1 MRAWAK
7 AAVLVASTLAGVTAA
22 AGAETTIR
30 IGMVRTISA
39 GSMLVAIDKGYFKEL
54 GINVVV
60 EELDSSANALALL
73 SQNRL
78 QAVLGGLSAGYFNA
92 LEKGLPIT
100 IGLSRVSTPIAHY
113 LMLRSDLKD
122 QVKEI
127 KQLKGRTIATNGP
140 GSVSTYEIGKILE
153 TAGLTLADVDIKVIP
168 FAQYAIAFTN
178 KAIDAALAIAPWT
191 WQLPKQGIALP
202 FGDSDALIRPTPVSI
217 SVAMIN
223 TDWAKAKPESAARFL
238 PRLPARRARLL
249 PGLPWRL
256 AAPAHHRSADPLRH
270 RDPARAAQRICL
282 AGARSVRP
290 HQRRQHAR
298 HAGLVR
304 PQQVHRRPLS
314 RRAGWSIRATP
325 NMRRRS
331 SARSC
336 SRRRTA
342 SSPAAGD

>member
-1 MRAWAK
+1 MSWSR
-7 AAVLVASTLAGVTAA
+7 SS
-22 AGAETTIR
+22 IPRR
-30 IGMVRTISA
+30 I
-39 GSMLVAIDKGYFKEL
+39 
-54 GINVVV
+54 
-60 EELDSSANALALL
+60 ALALL

-223 TDWAKAKPESAARFL
+223 TDWAKTKANL
-238 PRLPARRARLL
+238 PRDFFLGYLRGVRDYCQAYHGGSPRKQIIDLLIRSGTETRLELLNEYVWPAR
-249 PGLPWRL
+249 
-256 AAPAHHRSADPLRH
+256 DPFG
-270 RDPARAAQRICL
+270 RIN
-282 AGARSVRP
+282 S
-290 HQRRQHAR
+290 RQHAR

-314 RRAGWSIRATP
+314 GRAAGRSGLRRICGAEARPVRAREGGQQA
-325 NMRRRS
+325 RRLPVTGRGCPGAQRS
-331 SARSC
+331 SDRFAIAPRCTAYRDTPRARSFL
-336 SRRRTA
+336 SPHRRLRWL
-342 SSPAAGD
+342 

>member
-7 AAVLVASTLAGVTAA
+7 AAVLAASMFAGMTAA

-60 EELDSSANALALL
+60 EELDSSANGLALL

-92 LEKGLPIT
+92 LEKGLPVI

-113 LMLRSDLKD
+113 LMLRADL
-122 QVKEI
+122 QGQIRELR
-127 KQLKGRTIATNGP
+127 QLKGRTIATNGP
-140 GSVSTYEIGKILE
+140 GSVSTYEIGKMLE

-168 FAQYAIAFTN
+168 FAQYAIAFSN

-191 WQLPKQGIALP
+191 WQLPKQGIAVQ

-223 TDWAKAKPESAARFL
+223 TDWAKANPKLPRDFFLGYLRGVRDYCQAFHGGSPRQHIIDLLVRSGTETRLELLNEQVWPARDPFGRINVDSMLDMQDWFARNKFTGARF
-238 PRLPARRARLL
+238 PAERLVEKSYAEY
-249 PGLPWRL
+249 
-256 AAPAHHRSADPLRH
+256 
-270 RDPARAAQRICL
+270 AAQKL
-282 AGARSVRP
+282 GAFVLENTDSKLGGCR
-290 HQRRQHAR
+290 
-298 HAGLVR
+298 
-304 PQQVHRRPLS
+304 
-314 RRAGWSIRATP
+314 
-325 NMRRRS
+325 
-331 SARSC
+331 
-336 SRRRTA
+336 
-342 SSPAAGD
+342 